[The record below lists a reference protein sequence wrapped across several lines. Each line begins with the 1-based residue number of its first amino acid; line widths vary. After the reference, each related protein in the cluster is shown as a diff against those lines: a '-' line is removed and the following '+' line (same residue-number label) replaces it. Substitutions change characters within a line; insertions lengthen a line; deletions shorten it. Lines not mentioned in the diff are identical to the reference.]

1 MPTVAASRTA
11 CDSASRY
18 SRRSEPRSG
27 TTSWSG
33 IRTSADELLEGGLGP
48 DDCLAIAKRL
58 AASGL
63 VDFLD
68 VVVGTVYDQR
78 AVGLSM
84 PGMDLPLAPYL
95 DFAGR
100 LKNETGLAVFHG
112 GRITDLATAARAVD
126 GGYVDMVSMT
136 RPHLADP
143 HLVRKLM
150 ENRLDDVRECVGAN
164 YCIHGTYR
172 WGVAYCLHNA
182 ATGREQTMPHI
193 IPKAAQR
200 RRVVVVGAGPGG
212 LEAAR
217 VSAERGHEVVLFEA
231 AERVGGQVNLA
242 AKTPKR
248 ESMSGIT
255 RWLKHRVRTLGVD
268 LRLETT
274 TSGEMVAAE
283 GPDLVVIATG
293 GAPDVGDFEGAELA
307 VSTWD
312 IISGKVPPGDNV
324 LLFDDDGREAGAG
337 CAQLIAGSGAQLELV
352 TSDRHTLQDANIPS
366 TPGLLRALYDSD
378 TIMTPDLHLIRVV
391 REGNKLV
398 AVLRN
403 VFNDAEEEREIDQ
416 VVAEHGTA
424 PRDRIYF
431 DLVTHSI
438 NLGEVDLP
446 AMAEGTEQTLR
457 NNPDGSYWLFR
468 VGDAVSSRNV
478 HAAIY
483 DSLRLCKSF

>member
-1 MPTVAASRTA
+1 M
-11 CDSASRY
+11 
-18 SRRSEPRSG
+18 
-27 TTSWSG
+27 
-33 IRTSADELLEGGLGP
+33 
-48 DDCLAIAKRL
+48 
-58 AASGL
+58 
-63 VDFLD
+63 
-68 VVVGTVYDQR
+68 
-78 AVGLSM
+78 
-84 PGMDLPLAPYL
+84 
-95 DFAGR
+95 
-100 LKNETGLAVFHG
+100 
-112 GRITDLATAARAVD
+112 
-126 GGYVDMVSMT
+126 
-136 RPHLADP
+136 
-143 HLVRKLM
+143 
-150 ENRLDDVRECVGAN
+150 
-164 YCIHGTYR
+164 
-172 WGVAYCLHNA
+172 
-182 ATGREQTMPHI
+182 
-193 IPKAAQR
+193 
-200 RRVVVVGAGPGG
+200 
-212 LEAAR
+212 
-217 VSAERGHEVVLFEA
+217 
-231 AERVGGQVNLA
+231 
-242 AKTPKR
+242 
-248 ESMSGIT
+248 
-255 RWLKHRVRTLGVD
+255 
-268 LRLETT
+268 
-274 TSGEMVAAE
+274 
-283 GPDLVVIATG
+283 
-293 GAPDVGDFEGAELA
+293 
-307 VSTWD
+307 
-312 IISGKVPPGDNV
+312 NV

-457 NNPDGSYWLFR
+457 NNPDGSYWFFR